1 MLKFNNTWE
10 TNPHMTQ
17 LLETEIYERRRRTK
31 SISQLVLANKIGVS
45 RNCIYLIESHDNI
58 PKIETILD
66 IIQALG
72 FSEEERKA
80 FMGKYTEAYYK
91 DKEFQQEREKEM
103 AGALWQLFTICFTSL
118 A

>member
-31 SISQLVLANKIGVS
+31 GISQLVLANKIGVS

-58 PKIETILD
+58 PKIENVAIRRLRAKIEDDPSNPQFIMTR
-66 IIQALG
+66 LG
-72 FSEEERKA
+72 S
-80 FMGKYTEAYYK
+80 GYYF
-91 DKEFQQEREKEM
+91 E
-103 AGALWQLFTICFTSL
+103 IS
-118 A
+118 

>member
-31 SISQLVLANKIGVS
+31 GISQLVLANKIGVS

-58 PKIETILD
+58 PKIENVAIRRLRAKIEDDPSNPQFIMTRR
-66 IIQALG
+66 G
-72 FSEEERKA
+72 S
-80 FMGKYTEAYYK
+80 GYYF
-91 DKEFQQEREKEM
+91 E
-103 AGALWQLFTICFTSL
+103 IS
-118 A
+118 

>member
-31 SISQLVLANKIGVS
+31 GISQLVLANKIGVS
-45 RNCIYLIESHDNI
+45 RKCIYLIESHDNI

>member
-31 SISQLVLANKIGVS
+31 GISLLVLANKIGVS